1 MTSTHALTL
10 SSLTQVLR
18 ASMLMFCTTPV
29 WAFTPIDQEEN
40 IGPATPPDSY
50 EVNAGGRLNARG
62 ASTLGISV
70 NPGGEL
76 DMQGST
82 VDGGRAAGVAVTA
95 SSASIADSSVRSN
108 ATALRLLRRD
118 AAGSTVTVSGSQLV
132 GGTGG
137 ASLGANSTLD
147 LKNSTL
153 TGMGTSAGAQLFGSS
168 TLNAQGSTI
177 TGASNGLQVFLDA
190 AFPEATRVNL
200 IDTHVEGLDGAAILV
215 GYPFLGQAQADIL
228 VGPGATLK
236 GSNGVL
242 LDVVNDSMAN
252 LTADGAQLEGDVRA
266 ELGSS
271 ATVTLTNQARLTGR
285 LQNVDSLT
293 LANQGRWTL
302 IEDSQVGKLNMSG
315 GEVRFGEA
323 NQYQRLTLGELS
335 GNGTFIMDTDF
346 ATGETDVLDVTGT
359 ATGNHSLLV
368 GSSGAE
374 PISAEAVQ
382 LVHAGGGDATF
393 ALLGGK
399 VDVGTFSYG
408 LVQRGNDWFLE
419 GVSDT
424 ISPGTASALALFNT
438 APTVWYG
445 ELTTLRGR
453 LGELRQDSRR
463 TGVWARAYGNQYDV
477 GGQAGYRQAQQGFS
491 LGADTPLPWG
501 DGQWLAGV
509 LAGHSNSDLNL
520 TRGGSAEVQSYYMGL
535 YATWLSASS
544 GYYFDSMV
552 KLNRFDNDSEVTL
565 SDGQRAKGRY
575 DNVGVG
581 ASVEFGRHLSLGN
594 GYFVEPYTQ
603 WSAATIA
610 GKDYRLDNGLE
621 VRGDDTRSLL
631 GKAGATFGRTFDLG
645 AGRFIQ
651 PYLRL
656 AYAHEFADN
665 NQVKVNETRFDN
677 DLAGSRGEAGAGVS
691 VALDERLQLHA
702 DFDYSHGERI
712 EQPWGANVGLSY
724 RW

>member
-1 MTSTHALTL
+1 MTTTHALTFTP
-10 SSLTQVLR
+10 LTQVLR
-18 ASMLMFCTTPV
+18 ASILMLCTTPA
-29 WAFTPIDQEEN
+29 WAFIPIDQEVN
-40 IGPATPPDSY
+40 IGPADPLDSY
-50 EVNAGGRLNARG
+50 RVNAGGRLNANG
-62 ASTLGISV
+62 ATTLGISIS
-70 NPGGEL
+70 PGGEL
-76 DMQGST
+76 NMQGST
-82 VDGGRAAGVAVTA
+82 VDGGRAAGVAATG
-95 SSASIADSSVRSN
+95 SIASIADSSVRSDSIGV
-108 ATALRLLRRD
+108 RLLRRG
-118 AAGSTVTVSGSQLV
+118 AAGSTVTVSGSQIV
-132 GGTGG
+132 GGAGG
-137 ASLGANSTLD
+137 ASLSANSTLNLQD
-147 LKNSTL
+147 SAL
-153 TGMGTSAGAQLFGSS
+153 TGTGTSAGASLFGSS

-177 TGASNGLQVFLDA
+177 TGASNGLQVWVDA
-190 AFPEATRVNL
+190 AFPEATRINL
-200 IDTHVEGLDGAAILV
+200 VDTHVEGLDGAAIMV
-215 GYPFLGQAQADIL
+215 GESFLGRAQADIL
-228 VGPGATLK
+228 VGTGATLK
-236 GSNGVL
+236 GSNGAL
-242 LDVVNDSMAN
+242 LEVVNDSTAN
-252 LTADGAQLEGDVRA
+252 FTADGAQLVGDIRA
-266 ELGSS
+266 DLGSS
-271 ATVTLTNQARLTGR
+271 ATVTLTNQAGLTGR

-302 IEDSQVGKLNMSG
+302 IEDSQIGKLNMSG

-335 GNGTFIMDTDF
+335 GSGTFIMDTNF
-346 ATGETDVLDVTGT
+346 ATAETDILEVTGT
-359 ATGNHSLLV
+359 ATGNHNLLV

-374 PISAEAVQ
+374 PTTPEAVQ
-382 LVHAGGGDATF
+382 LVHVGGGDATF
-393 ALLGGK
+393 ALLGGP

-453 LGELRQDSRR
+453 LGELRLDSRR
-463 TGVWARAYGNQYDV
+463 TGVWARAYGNQYNVD
-477 GGQAGYRQAQQGFS
+477 GQAGYRQAQQGFS

-520 TRGGSAEVQSYYMGL
+520 TRGGSAEVKSYYLGM

-544 GYYFDSMV
+544 GYYVDSMV
-552 KLNRFDNDSEVTL
+552 KLNRFDNDSNVTL

-610 GKDYRLDNGLE
+610 GKDYHLDNGLE

-631 GKAGATFGRTFDLG
+631 GKAGATLGRTFDLG
-645 AGRFIQ
+645 AGRFVQ

>member
-1 MTSTHALTL
+1 MTSTHALTFT
-10 SSLTQVLR
+10 SLTRVLR
-18 ASMLMFCTTPV
+18 ASMLMVCTTPV
-29 WAFTPIDQEEN
+29 WALTPVDREET
-40 IGPATPPDSY
+40 IGPTDPPDSY
-50 EVNAGGRLNARG
+50 EVNAGGRLNATG
-62 ASTLGISV
+62 ASTLGISI

-76 DMQGST
+76 NMQGST
-82 VDGGRAAGVAVTA
+82 VDGGRAEGVATTA
-95 SSASIADSSVRSN
+95 STAFIAGSSVRSN
-108 ATALRLLRRD
+108 TTGLRLLRRD
-118 AAGSTVTVSGSQLV
+118 AAGSTVTVNGSQIT
-132 GGTGG
+132 GGAGG
-137 ASLGANSTLD
+137 ASLSAHSTLNLQNSTLVG
-147 LKNSTL
+147 T
-153 TGMGTSAGAQLFGSS
+153 GTSAAALLFGSS

-177 TGASNGLQVFLDA
+177 TGASDGLQVFVDT
-190 AFPEATRVNL
+190 AFPEATRINL
-200 IDTHVEGLDGAAILV
+200 VDTHVEGLDGAAILV
-215 GYPFLGQAQADIL
+215 GNPFLGQAQADIL

-236 GSNGVL
+236 GSDGTL
-242 LDVVNDSMAN
+242 LEVVNDSTAN
-252 LTADGAQLEGDVRA
+252 FTADGAQLNGDISA
-266 ELGSS
+266 EPGSS
-271 ATVTLTNQARLTGR
+271 ATVTLTNQAHLAGR

-302 IEDSQVGKLNMSG
+302 IEDSQIGKLNLSA

-335 GNGTFIMDTDF
+335 GSGTFIMDTNF

-359 ATGNHSLLV
+359 ATGNHGLLV

-374 PISAEAVQ
+374 PTTSEAVQ
-382 LVHAGGGDATF
+382 LVHVGGGDATF
-393 ALLGGK
+393 ALLGGP
-399 VDVGTFSYG
+399 VDVGTFSYA

-453 LGELRQDSRR
+453 LGELRLDPRR
-463 TGVWARAYGNQYDV
+463 TGAWGRAYGNQYNVD
-477 GGQAGYRQAQQGFS
+477 GQAGYRQTQQGFS

-501 DGQWLAGV
+501 DGQWMAGV

-520 TRGGSAEVQSYYMGL
+520 TRGGSAEVKSYYLGV

-544 GYYFDSMV
+544 GYYLDSMV

-565 SDGQRAKGRY
+565 SDGQRAKGSY

-631 GKAGATFGRTFDLG
+631 GKAGAILGRTFDLG
-645 AGRFIQ
+645 AGRFVQ

-665 NQVKVNETRFDN
+665 NQVKVNDTRFDN

>member
-1 MTSTHALTL
+1 MTSTHALTFT
-10 SSLTQVLR
+10 SLTRVLR

-29 WAFTPIDQEEN
+29 WALTPVDQEET
-40 IGPATPPDSY
+40 IGPTDPLDSY
-50 EVNAGGRLNARG
+50 EVNAGGRLNATG
-62 ASTLGISV
+62 ASTLGISI

-76 DMQGST
+76 NMQSST
-82 VDGGRAAGVAVTA
+82 VDGGRAEGVATTA
-95 SSASIADSSVRSN
+95 STAFIADSSVRSN
-108 ATALRLLRRD
+108 TTALRLLRRD
-118 AAGSTVTVSGSQLV
+118 AAGSTVTVNGSQIT
-132 GGTGG
+132 GGAGG
-137 ASLGANSTLD
+137 ASLSAHSTLSLQNSTLVG
-147 LKNSTL
+147 T
-153 TGMGTSAGAQLFGSS
+153 GTSAAALLFGSS
-168 TLNAQGSTI
+168 TLNAQGSTMI
-177 TGASNGLQVFLDA
+177 GASDGLQVFVDT
-190 AFPEATRVNL
+190 AFPEATRINL
-200 IDTHVEGLDGAAILV
+200 VDTHVEGLDGAAILV
-215 GYPFLGQAQADIL
+215 GNPFLGQAQADIL

-236 GSNGVL
+236 GSDGTL
-242 LDVVNDSMAN
+242 LEVVNDSTAN
-252 LTADGAQLEGDVRA
+252 FTADGAQLNGDISA

-271 ATVTLTNQARLTGR
+271 ATVTLTNQAHLAGR

-302 IEDSQVGKLNMSG
+302 IEDSQIGKLNMSA

-335 GNGTFIMDTDF
+335 GSGTFIMDTNF

-359 ATGNHSLLV
+359 ATGNHGLLV

-374 PISAEAVQ
+374 PTTSEAVQ

-393 ALLGGK
+393 ALLGGP
-399 VDVGTFSYG
+399 VDVGTFSYA
-408 LVQRGNDWFLE
+408 LVQRGSDWFLE

-424 ISPGTASALALFNT
+424 ISPGTASALVLFNT

-445 ELTTLRGR
+445 ELATLRGR
-453 LGELRQDSRR
+453 LGELRLDPRR
-463 TGVWARAYGNQYDV
+463 TGAWGRAYGNQYNVD
-477 GGQAGYRQAQQGFS
+477 GQAGYRQTQQGFS

-501 DGQWLAGV
+501 DGQWMAGV

-520 TRGGSAEVQSYYMGL
+520 TRGGSAEVKSYYLGV

-544 GYYFDSMV
+544 GYYLDSMV

-565 SDGQRAKGRY
+565 SDGQRAKGSY
-575 DNVGVG
+575 DNIGVG

-631 GKAGATFGRTFDLG
+631 GKAGATLGRTFDLG
-645 AGRFIQ
+645 AGRFVQ

-665 NQVKVNETRFDN
+665 NQVKVNDTRFDN
-677 DLAGSRGEAGAGVS
+677 DLAGSRAEAGAGVS